1 MRVIQAM
8 TRDVHLASPDDTLRD
23 AATKMAQAD
32 IGFLPVREND
42 RLVGAITDRDMVVR
56 ALADGRDGATHVRDV
71 MTKGVKYC
79 FEDEDIDH
87 VIANMG
93 ENKVRR
99 LPVMNR
105 AKRLVG
111 VLSLA
116 DVALGYEP
124 EAVGESLAGVV
135 EPGGEHCQ
143 TA

>member
-8 TRDVHLASPDDTLRD
+8 TRDVQIASPDDTLRD
-23 AATKMAQAD
+23 VAARMAEAD
-32 IGFLPVREND
+32 IGFLPVGEND
-42 RLVGAITDRDMVVR
+42 RLVGTITDRDMVVR

-99 LPVMNR
+99 MPVVNR

-135 EPGGEHCQ
+135 EPGGAHSQ